1 MDATLLLEKTAAEL
15 PGFSPIS
22 LHPIEKGGSSRY
34 FFRVSSPECSVILV
48 QDLGEKEEN
57 KHYASLAEFLSSH
70 GVPVPRVLA
79 RSDGEGLL
87 WLEDLG
93 EQDLWA
99 TRNEPWEIRCPL
111 YESVLRGISLL
122 HRIPSHAT
130 DVKGLHLQLAFDE
143 RLYCWEQEYFTEH
156 CLGELFDVAVTERS
170 ALLSSDAMRG
180 LASNLAL
187 LPRQLVHR
195 DFQSQNILI
204 RNGEAVFIDFQGMRP
219 GLAQYDLASLL
230 CDPYVTISPEEC
242 SYLLTYYRT
251 IQSEAGIALGE
262 EFERIFW
269 QCAVQRLMQALG
281 AYGFLS
287 IHRGKPA
294 FRAHVA
300 PAMIRLRE
308 ALAALHPDDR
318 INDLEVLIS
327 NLKDSQGA
335 VTDAQQRPG

>member
-1 MDATLLLEKTAAEL
+1 MNATLLLEKTAAEL
-15 PGFSPIS
+15 PGFSPKS
-22 LHPIEKGGSSRY
+22 LHPIEKGGSSRH
-34 FFRVSSPECSVILV
+34 FFRVSSPERSVILV

-57 KHYASLAEFLSSH
+57 RHYASLAEFLSSH
-70 GVPVPRVLA
+70 GVPVPCVLA

-99 TRNEPWEIRCPL
+99 TRNEPWAIRRPL

-130 DVKGLHLQLAFDE
+130 DVEGLHLQLAFDE

-156 CLGELFDVAVTERS
+156 CLGELFDVEATER
-170 ALLSSDAMRG
+170 ATLLSCGAMRK
-180 LASNLAL
+180 LASDLAL

-230 CDPYVTISPEEC
+230 CDPYVEISGDERA
-242 SYLLTYYRT
+242 SLLNYYRELQPDADT
-251 IQSEAGIALGE
+251 DVREK
-262 EFERIFW
+262 FERIFW

-294 FRAHVA
+294 FRAHVT
-300 PAMIRLRE
+300 PALIRLRE
-308 ALAALHPDDR
+308 ALDSLHPDDR
-318 INDLEVLIS
+318 LEEL
-327 NLKDSQGA
+327 QGLLEKLPSA
-335 VTDAQQRPG
+335 P

>member
-1 MDATLLLEKTAAEL
+1 MTESILLAKTAAEL
-15 PGFSPIS
+15 PGFLPTS
-22 LHPIEKGGSSRY
+22 LHPIEKGGSSRH
-34 FFRVSSPECSVILV
+34 FFRVGSPECSVILV

-57 KHYASLAEFLSSH
+57 RHYAFLAEFLSSH

-99 TRNEPWEIRCPL
+99 TRNDSWEVRRPL
-111 YESVLRGISLL
+111 YQSVLRGISLL
-122 HRIPSHAT
+122 HRIPAHAA
-130 DVKGLHLQLAFDE
+130 DVEGLHLQLAFDE
-143 RLYCWEQEYFTEH
+143 RLYRWEQEYFIKH
-156 CLGELFDVAVTERS
+156 CLGELFDVAEIERS
-170 ALLSSDAMRG
+170 ALFSSDVMRG
-180 LASNLAL
+180 LAAGLAS

-219 GLAQYDLASLL
+219 GLLQYDLASLL
-230 CDPYVTISPEEC
+230 CDPYVEISPQERKG
-242 SYLLTYYRT
+242 LLTYY
-251 IQSEAGIALGE
+251 QQVQADAGMSDGE

-269 QCAVQRLMQALG
+269 RCAVQRLMQALG

-294 FRAHVA
+294 FRAHVT
-300 PAMIRLRE
+300 PALIRLRE
-308 ALAALHPDDR
+308 ALAALHHDDR
-318 INDLEVLIS
+318 LEEL
-327 NLKDSQGA
+327 QGLLEKLPTA
-335 VTDAQQRPG
+335 P

>member
-1 MDATLLLEKTAAEL
+1 MNETLLLEKTAAEL
-15 PGFSPIS
+15 AGFSPIS
-22 LHPIEKGGSSRY
+22 LQPIEKGGSSRY
-34 FFRVSSPECSVILV
+34 FFRVSSPERSVILV

-57 KHYASLAEFLSSH
+57 RHYASLAEFLSFH

-99 TRNEPWEIRCPL
+99 TRNEPWEIRRPL
-111 YESVLRGISLL
+111 YESVLRGISVL

-130 DVKGLHLQLAFDE
+130 DVEGLHLQLAFDE
-143 RLYCWEQEYFTEH
+143 RLYCWEQEYFIEH
-156 CLGELFDVAVTERS
+156 CLGELFDVAATERS
-170 ALLSSDAMRG
+170 TLLSGEAMKG
-180 LASNLAL
+180 LASDLAL

-204 RNGEAVFIDFQGMRP
+204 RNGEAVFLDFQGMRP
-219 GLAQYDLASLL
+219 GLPQYDLASLL
-230 CDPYVTISPEEC
+230 CDPYVEISGEERD
-242 SYLLTYYRT
+242 SLLNYYRELQADADT
-251 IQSEAGIALGE
+251 DVGE
-262 EFERIFW
+262 NFERVFW

-294 FRAHVA
+294 FRAHVT
-300 PAMIRLRE
+300 PALIRLRE
-308 ALAALHPDDR
+308 ALASLHPEDR
-318 INDLEVLIS
+318 LDELAAVLK
-327 NLKDSQGA
+327 NLKLE
-335 VTDAQQRPG
+335 T

>member
-1 MDATLLLEKTAAEL
+1 MNETTLLEKTAAEL
-15 PGFSPIS
+15 GGFSPIS
-22 LHPIEKGGSSRY
+22 LQPIEKGGSSRY
-34 FFRVSSPECSVILV
+34 FFRVSSPERSVILV

-57 KHYASLAEFLSSH
+57 RHYASLAEFLSSH

-99 TRNEPWEIRCPL
+99 TRNESWEIRRPL
-111 YESVLRGISLL
+111 YESVLRGIAVL

-130 DVKGLHLQLAFDE
+130 DVEGLHLQLAFDE
-143 RLYCWEQEYFTEH
+143 RLYCWEQEYFIEH
-156 CLGELFDVAVTERS
+156 CLGELFDVAATERS
-170 ALLSSDAMRG
+170 ALLSSEAMKG
-180 LASNLAL
+180 LASDLAL

-219 GLAQYDLASLL
+219 GLPQYDLASLL
-230 CDPYVTISPEEC
+230 CDPYVEISGEERD
-242 SYLLTYYRT
+242 SLLMYYCEL
-251 IQSEAGIALGE
+251 QAEAGTDVGE
-262 EFERIFW
+262 NFERVFW

-294 FRAHVA
+294 FRAHVT
-300 PAMIRLRE
+300 PALIRLRE
-308 ALAALHPDDR
+308 ALTSLHSEDRLDELAA
-318 INDLEVLIS
+318 VLK
-327 NLKDSQGA
+327 NLKLE
-335 VTDAQQRPG
+335 T

>member
-1 MDATLLLEKTAAEL
+1 MDETTLLEKTATEL

-22 LHPIEKGGSSRY
+22 LHPIEKGGSSRH
-34 FFRVSSPECSVILV
+34 FFRVNSSERSVILV

-57 KHYASLAEFLSSH
+57 RHYASLAEFLSSH
-70 GVPVPRVLA
+70 GVPVPGVLA

-99 TRNEPWEIRCPL
+99 TRNEPWEIRRPL

-130 DVKGLHLQLAFDE
+130 DVEGLHLQLAFDE

-156 CLGELFDVAVTERS
+156 CLGELFDVVVAERS
-170 ALLSSDAMRG
+170 ALLSSEAMRG
-180 LASNLAL
+180 LASDLAL

-219 GLAQYDLASLL
+219 GLAQYDLASLF
-230 CDPYVTISPEEC
+230 CDPYVTISPEER
-242 SYLLTYYRT
+242 SHLMDYYK
-251 IQSEAGIALGE
+251 SVLKESGAPVGE
-262 EFERIFW
+262 DFDRVFW

-294 FRAHVA
+294 FRDHVA
-300 PAMIRLRE
+300 PALMRLRE
-308 ALAALHPDDR
+308 ALSSLHPDNR
-318 INDLEVLIS
+318 LEELEA
-327 NLKDSQGA
+327 LLEKLPP
-335 VTDAQQRPG
+335 TP

>member
-1 MDATLLLEKTAAEL
+1 
-15 PGFSPIS
+15 
-22 LHPIEKGGSSRY
+22 
-34 FFRVSSPECSVILV
+34 V

-57 KHYASLAEFLSSH
+57 RHYASLAEFLSSH

-99 TRNEPWEIRCPL
+99 TRNESWEIRRPL
-111 YESVLRGISLL
+111 YESVLRGIAVL

-130 DVKGLHLQLAFDE
+130 DVEGLHLQLAFDE
-143 RLYCWEQEYFTEH
+143 RLYCWEQEYFIEH
-156 CLGELFDVAVTERS
+156 CLGELFDVAATERS
-170 ALLSSDAMRG
+170 ALLSSEAMKG
-180 LASNLAL
+180 LASDLAL

-219 GLAQYDLASLL
+219 GLPQYDLASLL
-230 CDPYVTISPEEC
+230 CDPYVEISGEERD
-242 SYLLTYYRT
+242 SLLMYYCEL
-251 IQSEAGIALGE
+251 QAEAGTDVGE
-262 EFERIFW
+262 NFERVFW

-294 FRAHVA
+294 FRAHVT
-300 PAMIRLRE
+300 PALIRLRE
-308 ALAALHPDDR
+308 ALASLHSEDR
-318 INDLEVLIS
+318 LDDLEALVS
-327 NLKDSQGA
+327 NLKVSQGLM
-335 VTDAQQRPG
+335 G

>member
-1 MDATLLLEKTAAEL
+1 MNETTLLEKTAAEL

-22 LHPIEKGGSSRY
+22 LQPIEKGGSSRY
-34 FFRVSSPECSVILV
+34 FFRVSSPERSVILV

-57 KHYASLAEFLSSH
+57 RHYASMAEFLSSH

-99 TRNEPWEIRCPL
+99 TRNEPWEIRRPL

-130 DVKGLHLQLAFDE
+130 DVEGLHLQLAFDE
-143 RLYCWEQEYFTEH
+143 RLYCWEQEYFTQH
-156 CLGELFDVAVTERS
+156 CLGELFDVAATERS
-170 ALLSSDAMRG
+170 ALLSSEAMRG
-180 LASNLAL
+180 LASDLAL

-230 CDPYVTISPEEC
+230 CDPYVEISGKERND
-242 SYLLTYYRT
+242 LLMYYCEL
-251 IQSEAGIALGE
+251 QAKAGTGVGE
-262 EFERIFW
+262 NFERIFW

-287 IHRGKPA
+287 IHRGKLA

-308 ALAALHPDDR
+308 ALASLHPNDR
-318 INDLEVLIS
+318 LNDLEALVS
-327 NLKDSQGA
+327 NLNDPQGS
-335 VTDAQQRPG
+335 RG

>member
-1 MDATLLLEKTAAEL
+1 MNETTLLEKTAAEL
-15 PGFSPIS
+15 GGFSPIS
-22 LHPIEKGGSSRY
+22 LQPIEKGGSSRY
-34 FFRVSSPECSVILV
+34 FFRVSSPERSVILV

-57 KHYASLAEFLSSH
+57 RHYASLAEFLSSH

-99 TRNEPWEIRCPL
+99 TRNESWEIRRPL
-111 YESVLRGISLL
+111 YESVLRGIAVL

-130 DVKGLHLQLAFDE
+130 DVEGLHLQLAFDE
-143 RLYCWEQEYFTEH
+143 RLYCWEQEYFIEH
-156 CLGELFDVAVTERS
+156 CLGELFDVAATERS
-170 ALLSSDAMRG
+170 ALLSSEAMKD
-180 LASNLAL
+180 LASDLAL

-219 GLAQYDLASLL
+219 GLPQYDLASLL
-230 CDPYVTISPEEC
+230 CDPYVEISGEERD
-242 SYLLTYYRT
+242 SLLMYYCEL
-251 IQSEAGIALGE
+251 QAEAGTDVGE
-262 EFERIFW
+262 NFERVFW

-294 FRAHVA
+294 FRAHVT
-300 PAMIRLRE
+300 PALIRLRE
-308 ALAALHPDDR
+308 ALASLHSEDR
-318 INDLEVLIS
+318 LDELAAVLK
-327 NLKDSQGA
+327 NLKLE
-335 VTDAQQRPG
+335 T